1 MKFDP
6 TQGIYLCINSEKSE
20 SFYKFGLNAAR
31 KRVQSR
37 VGRSGFGCFV
47 RIWICIL
54 EEVGSG
60 SGLNIKCGFDIV

>member
-31 KRVQSR
+31 ERVQSR
-37 VGRSGFGCFV
+37 LADPDSDVLF
-47 RIWICIL
+47 
-54 EEVGSG
+54 GSG
-60 SGLNIKCGFDIV
+60 SVF